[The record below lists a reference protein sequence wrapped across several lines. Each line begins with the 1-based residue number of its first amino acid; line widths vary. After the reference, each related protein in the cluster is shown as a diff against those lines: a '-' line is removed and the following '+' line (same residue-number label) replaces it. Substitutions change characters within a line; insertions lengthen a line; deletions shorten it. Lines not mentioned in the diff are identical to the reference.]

1 MTLDRTVA
9 VLGAGNIGSALISG
23 LLEAKAI
30 KPDKLVAAD
39 ISETQLAAIAK
50 KHKIR
55 VLQGGNREAAEQAG
69 VIVLAVKPY
78 LAGEVVGEIHD
89 VLRPGQILI
98 SVAAGVSIEFL
109 EGRLRKAKAE
119 TKPTPQAAARH
130 SAALRSKDPGLAGQP
145 VIRAMPNIAMTVH
158 ASATALCAN
167 ATAGSEHRQIAEQIF
182 QSVGTVAWV
191 TEDKMHAVTGLSG
204 SGPAYVYLMLEGLTA
219 GGVNM
224 GLPPDVARALAEQT
238 LLGAAKLAQ
247 QSNDHPAALRDR
259 VTTPGG
265 TTIAGL
271 AELERYG
278 VRSALMEA
286 VEAATERSRQLS
298 SKL

>member
-1 MTLDRTVA
+1 MTIDRAIA

-23 LLEAKAI
+23 VLAAGAFDPENVL
-30 KPDKLVAAD
+30 AAD
-39 ISETQLAAIAK
+39 ISETQLAALAD

-55 VLQGGNREAAEQAG
+55 VFPAGNREAARQAD
-69 VIVLAVKPY
+69 VVVLAVKPY
-78 LAGEVVGEIHD
+78 LAGQVLDEIRA
-89 VLRPGQILI
+89 VLRPGQMLI
-98 SVAAGVSIEFL
+98 SVAAGVSIDFL
-109 EGRLRKAKAE
+109 EGRLGRAKAR
-119 TKPTPQAAARH
+119 TSAR
-130 SAALRSKDPGLAGQP
+130 ARAKARGNAGQP
-145 VIRAMPNIAMTVH
+145 VVRAMPNLAMTVH
-158 ASATALCAN
+158 CSATALCAN
-167 ATAGSEHRQIAEQIF
+167 AAASNEHREIAEQIF
-182 QSVGTVAWV
+182 RSVGTAAWV

-204 SGPAYVYLMLEGLTA
+204 SGPAYVYLILEGLTA
-219 GGVNM
+219 GGINM

-247 QSNDHPAALRDR
+247 QTGEHPAALKDR

>member
-1 MTLDRTVA
+1 MTLDRTIA

-23 LLEAKAI
+23 LLAAKAL
-30 KPDKLVAAD
+30 KPEQLVAAD
-39 ISETQLAAIAK
+39 VSIPQLDALAK

-55 VLQGGNREAAEQAG
+55 VLPAANREAAKDAG

-78 LAGEVVGEIHD
+78 LVGAVLDEIHPA
-89 VLRPGQILI
+89 LRPEQIVI
-98 SVAAGVSIEFL
+98 SVAAGVSLGFL
-109 EGRLRKAKAE
+109 ESHL
-119 TKPTPQAAARH
+119 TKGKTKSKREPK
-130 SAALRSKDPGLAGQP
+130 SAQP
-145 VIRAMPNIAMTVH
+145 IIRAMPNLAMTVH

-167 ATAGSEHRQIAEQIF
+167 QAANEGHRQVAEQIF

-204 SGPAYVYLMLEGLTA
+204 SGPAYVYLILEGLIA

-224 GLPPDVARALAEQT
+224 GLPLEIARALAQQT

-247 QSNDHPAALRDR
+247 QTGEHPAVLKDR

-278 VRSALMEA
+278 VRAALMEA
-286 VEAATERSRQLS
+286 VEAATERSEQLS
-298 SKL
+298 RKL

>member
-23 LLEAKAI
+23 LLKAKAL
-30 KPDKLVAAD
+30 KPEQLLAAD
-39 ISETQLAAIAK
+39 VSETQRAALAK
-50 KHKIR
+50 KHNIR
-55 VLQGGNREAAEQAG
+55 VLPSNHEAAAQAD

-78 LAGEVVGEIHD
+78 LVAEVLDEIHEA
-89 VLRPGQILI
+89 LHPGQLLM

-109 EGRLRKAKAE
+109 EARLAKQKSKSKAKAKS
-119 TKPTPQAAARH
+119 T
-130 SAALRSKDPGLAGQP
+130 QP
-145 VIRAMPNIAMTVH
+145 IIRAMPNLAMTVH

-167 ATAGSEHRQIAEQIF
+167 QAATQQHRQVAAQIF

-191 TEDKMHAVTGLSG
+191 TEDKMHAVTALSG
-204 SGPAYVYLMLEGLTA
+204 SGPAYVYLILEGLIA

-224 GLPPDVARALAEQT
+224 GLPHDVARSLAQQT

-247 QSNDHPAALRDR
+247 QTEDHPALLRDR

-271 AELERYG
+271 AELERHG
-278 VRSALMEA
+278 VRAALIEA
-286 VEAATERSRQLS
+286 VQAATERSEQLS
-298 SKL
+298 RKL

>member
-1 MTLDRTVA
+1 MTLDRTIA

-23 LLEAKAI
+23 LLAAKAL
-30 KPDKLVAAD
+30 KPEQLVAAD
-39 ISETQLAAIAK
+39 VSITQLDALAK

-55 VLQGGNREAAEQAG
+55 VLPAANREAAKDAG

-78 LAGEVVGEIHD
+78 LVGAVLDEIHPA
-89 VLRPGQILI
+89 LRPEQIVI
-98 SVAAGVSIEFL
+98 SVAAGVSLGFL
-109 EGRLRKAKAE
+109 ESHL
-119 TKPTPQAAARH
+119 TKGKTKSKREPK
-130 SAALRSKDPGLAGQP
+130 SAQP
-145 VIRAMPNIAMTVH
+145 IIRAMPNLAMTVH

-167 ATAGSEHRQIAEQIF
+167 QAANEGHRQVAEQIF

-204 SGPAYVYLMLEGLTA
+204 SGPAYVYLILEGLIA

-224 GLPPDVARALAEQT
+224 GLPLEIARALAQQT

-247 QSNDHPAALRDR
+247 QTGEHPAVLKDR

-278 VRSALMEA
+278 VRAALMEA
-286 VEAATERSRQLS
+286 VEAATERSEQLS
-298 SKL
+298 RKL

>member
-1 MTLDRTVA
+1 MTLDTTVA

-30 KPDKLVAAD
+30 QPQNLVAAD
-39 ISETQLAAIAK
+39 VSEDQLAALRK
-50 KHKIR
+50 KHKIQ
-55 VLQGGNREAAEQAG
+55 VLPGANREAARQAAI
-69 VIVLAVKPY
+69 IVLAVKPY
-78 LAGEVVGEIHD
+78 LVGEVLDDIHEA
-89 VLRPGQILI
+89 LHPGQLLI
-98 SVAAGVSIEFL
+98 SVAAGVSIEFI
-109 EGRLRKAKAE
+109 ETRLAKKKAKS
-119 TKPTPQAAARH
+119 KPNAKTRQAI
-130 SAALRSKDPGLAGQP
+130 
-145 VIRAMPNIAMTVH
+145 IRAMPNIAMTVH

-167 ATAGSEHRQIAEQIF
+167 TAATEEHRQTAGRIF

-204 SGPAYVYLMLEGLTA
+204 SGPAYVYLILEGLTA

-238 LLGAAKLAQ
+238 LLGAAKLSQ
-247 QSNDHPAALRDR
+247 QTGEHPAALRDR

-271 AELERYG
+271 AELERYA

-286 VEAATERSRQLS
+286 VEAATERSEQLS
-298 SKL
+298 RKL

>member
-1 MTLDRTVA
+1 MTLDSTVA

-30 KPDKLVAAD
+30 KPEKLVAAD
-39 ISETQLAAIAK
+39 ISEQQLAALAK

-55 VLQGGNREAAEQAG
+55 VLQGGNREAAQQAG

-78 LAGEVVGEIHD
+78 LVGDILDEIGD
-89 VLRPGQILI
+89 ALRPGQILM

-109 EGRLRKAKAE
+109 MSRLAKPKAASK
-119 TKPTPQAAARH
+119 TK
-130 SAALRSKDPGLAGQP
+130 QP
-145 VIRAMPNIAMTVH
+145 IIRAMPNLAMTVH

-167 ATAGSEHRQIAEQIF
+167 QAATAEHRQIAEQIF
-182 QSVGTVAWV
+182 RSVGTVAWV

-204 SGPAYVYLMLEGLTA
+204 SGPAYVYLILEGLTA

-224 GLPPDVARALAEQT
+224 GLAPEVARALALQT

-247 QSNDHPAALRDR
+247 QTGEHPAALRDR

-286 VEAATERSRQLS
+286 VEAATERSEQLS
-298 SKL
+298 RKL

>member
-23 LLEAKAI
+23 LLEAKAL
-30 KPDKLVAAD
+30 KPERLLAAD
-39 ISETQLAAIAK
+39 ISERQLATLSK

-55 VLQGGNREAAEQAG
+55 VLQGGNREAAEHAG

-78 LAGEVVGEIHD
+78 LVGEVLAEIRE
-89 VLRPGQILI
+89 VLRPDQILI
-98 SVAAGVSIEFL
+98 SVAAGVPIEFL
-109 EGRLRKAKAE
+109 EKHLAKAKAKA
-119 TKPTPQAAARH
+119 TAKSTQT
-130 SAALRSKDPGLAGQP
+130 SQP
-145 VIRAMPNIAMTVH
+145 ILRAMPNIAMTVH

-167 ATAGSEHRQIAEQIF
+167 RAATQEHRQIAEQIF

-204 SGPAYVYLMLEGLTA
+204 SGPAYVCLILEGLTA

-224 GLPPDVARALAEQT
+224 GLPHDTARALAQQT

-247 QSNDHPAALRDR
+247 QTGEHPAALRDR

-286 VEAATERSRQLS
+286 VEAATERSEQLS
-298 SKL
+298 RKL

>member
-1 MTLDRTVA
+1 MTLDRTIA

-23 LLEAKAI
+23 LLEAKAA
-30 KPDKLVAAD
+30 KPEKLVAAD
-39 ISETQLAAIAK
+39 VSEAQLAALAK
-50 KHKIR
+50 RHKIR
-55 VLQGGNREAAEQAG
+55 VFQAGNREAAERAG

-78 LAGEVVGEIHD
+78 LAGEVLDEIRD
-89 VLRPGQILI
+89 VLRPGQLLI
-98 SVAAGVSIEFL
+98 SVAAGVSIAFL
-109 EGRLRKAKAE
+109 ESRLAKPKAR
-119 TKPTPQAAARH
+119 TSSRTQAKSNAN
-130 SAALRSKDPGLAGQP
+130 AGQP
-145 VIRAMPNIAMTVH
+145 IIRAMPNIAMTVH

-167 ATAGSEHRQIAEQIF
+167 AAAGSEHRQTAEQIF
-182 QSVGTVAWV
+182 QSVGTAAWV

-204 SGPAYVYLMLEGLTA
+204 SGPAYVYLILEGLTA

-224 GLPPDVARALAEQT
+224 GLPPEVARALAEQT

>member
-1 MTLDRTVA
+1 MTLDLTVA

-23 LLEAKAI
+23 LLAAKAV
-30 KPDKLVAAD
+30 KPEQVVAAD
-39 ISETQLAAIAK
+39 VSEQAVAAVAK

-55 VLQGGNREAAEQAG
+55 VFPGGNREAAAQAG
-69 VIVLAVKPY
+69 VIVVAVKPY
-78 LAGEVVGEIHD
+78 LAGAVLTEIRDVV
-89 VLRPGQILI
+89 RPDQIVM
-98 SVAAGVSIEFL
+98 SVAAGVPVEFIEKHL
-109 EGRLRKAKAE
+109 AKPKAKASA
-119 TKPTPQAAARH
+119 K
-130 SAALRSKDPGLAGQP
+130 SAAAGQP
-145 VIRAMPNIAMTVH
+145 IIRAMPNIAMTVH

-167 ATAGSEHRQIAEQIF
+167 AAAGSEHRRIAEQIF

-191 TEDKMHAVTGLSG
+191 SEDKMHAVTGLSG
-204 SGPAYVYLMLEGLTA
+204 SGPAYVYLILEGLTA

-224 GLPPDVARALAEQT
+224 GLPQDVARALAQQT

-247 QSNDHPAALRDR
+247 QTGEHPAALRDR

-271 AELERYG
+271 AELERHG

-286 VEAATERSRQLS
+286 VEAATERSEQLS
-298 SKL
+298 RKL

>member
-23 LLEAKAI
+23 LLEAKAL
-30 KPDKLVAAD
+30 KPDQLLAAD
-39 ISETQLAAIAK
+39 VSETQLAAMAK
-50 KHKIR
+50 KHHIR
-55 VLQGGNREAAEQAG
+55 VLQSNREAAKQAG

-78 LAGEVVGEIHD
+78 LVGELLIEIRE
-89 VLRPGQILI
+89 VLRPNQILI
-98 SVAAGVSIEFL
+98 SVAAGVPIEFL
-109 EGRLRKAKAE
+109 EGHLAKPKTKATSK
-119 TKPTPQAAARH
+119 
-130 SAALRSKDPGLAGQP
+130 SAAKSAPPTRQP
-145 VIRAMPNIAMTVH
+145 IIRAMPNIAMTVH

-167 ATAGSEHRQIAEQIF
+167 QAASQEHRQIAGQIF
-182 QSVGTVAWV
+182 QSVGAVAWV
-191 TEDKMHAVTGLSG
+191 AEDKMHAVTGLSG
-204 SGPAYVYLMLEGLTA
+204 SGPAYVYLILEGLTA

-224 GLPPDVARALAEQT
+224 GLPHDVARALAQQT

-247 QSNDHPAALRDR
+247 QSSDHPAALRDR

-271 AELERYG
+271 AELERYA

-286 VEAATERSRQLS
+286 VQAATERSEQLS
-298 SKL
+298 RKL

>member
-1 MTLDRTVA
+1 MTFDRTVA

-23 LLEAKAI
+23 LLEAKVL
-30 KPDKLVAAD
+30 KPEKLLAAD
-39 ISETQLAAIAK
+39 ISETQLAALSK
-50 KHKIR
+50 RHTIR
-55 VLQGGNREAAEQAG
+55 VIQGGNREAAEQAG

-78 LAGEVVGEIHD
+78 MVGIVLDEIRE
-89 VLRPGQILI
+89 VLRPDQILI
-98 SVAAGVSIEFL
+98 SVAAGVPIEFIESHL
-109 EGRLRKAKAE
+109 AKPKTKTTAKSTASKAKA
-119 TKPTPQAAARH
+119 R
-130 SAALRSKDPGLAGQP
+130 QP
-145 VIRAMPNIAMTVH
+145 IIRAMPNIAMTVH

-167 ATAGSEHRQIAEQIF
+167 QAASKEHRRTAEQIF

-191 TEDKMHAVTGLSG
+191 AEEKMHAVTALSG
-204 SGPAYVYLMLEGLTA
+204 SGPAYVYLILEGLTA

-224 GLPPDVARALAEQT
+224 GLPHDVARALALQT

-247 QSNDHPAALRDR
+247 KTGEHPAALRDR
-259 VTTPGG
+259 VTTSGG

-286 VEAATERSRQLS
+286 VEAATERSEHLS
-298 SKL
+298 RKL

>member
-23 LLEAKAI
+23 LLEAKAL
-30 KPDKLVAAD
+30 PPEKLLAAD
-39 ISETQLAAIAK
+39 VSERQLAALAQKRGIG
-50 KHKIR
+50 
-55 VLQGGNREAAEQAG
+55 VGQDNREAARQAD

-78 LAGEVVGEIHD
+78 LAGEVLDEIREI
-89 VLRPGQILI
+89 LRPSQLLI
-98 SVAAGVSIEFL
+98 SVAAGVPIEFL
-109 EGRLRKAKAE
+109 ESHVAR
-119 TKPTPQAAARH
+119 TKSGVK
-130 SAALRSKDPGLAGQP
+130 SAATSKQP
-145 VIRAMPNIAMTVH
+145 IVRAMPNIAMTVH

-167 ATAGSEHRQIAEQIF
+167 AAAGEEHRRVADQIF

-191 TEDKMHAVTGLSG
+191 SEDKMHAVTALSG
-204 SGPAYVYLMLEGLTA
+204 SGPAYVYLILEGLTA

-224 GLPPDVARALAEQT
+224 GLPHDIARGLAQQT

-247 QSNDHPAALRDR
+247 QSNEHPAALRDR

-271 AELERYG
+271 AELESHG
-278 VRSALMEA
+278 VRSALMKA
-286 VEAATERSRQLS
+286 VEAATIRSEQLS
-298 SKL
+298 RKL

>member
-1 MTLDRTVA
+1 MTLDSTVA
-9 VLGAGNIGSALISG
+9 ILGAGNIGSALISG

-30 KPDKLVAAD
+30 QPKNLIAAD
-39 ISETQLAAIAK
+39 VSEKQLAPLAK
-50 KHKIR
+50 KHKIKT
-55 VLQGGNREAAEQAG
+55 LPAGNREAAKQAG
-69 VIVLAVKPY
+69 VIILAVKPY
-78 LAGEVVGEIHD
+78 LVGGVLDEIEEALH
-89 VLRPGQILI
+89 PGQILM

-109 EGRLRKAKAE
+109 ETRLAKRKAKS
-119 TKPTPQAAARH
+119 KPTAKTR
-130 SAALRSKDPGLAGQP
+130 QP
-145 VIRAMPNIAMTVH
+145 IIRAMPNIAMTVH

-167 ATAGSEHRQIAEQIF
+167 AAASDQHRQVAEKIF

-191 TEDKMHAVTGLSG
+191 PEDKMHAVTGLSG
-204 SGPAYVYLMLEGLTA
+204 SGPAYVYLILEGLTA

-224 GLPPDVARALAEQT
+224 GLPPDVARALAQQT

-247 QSNDHPAALRDR
+247 QTGEHPAALRDR

-286 VEAATERSRQLS
+286 VEAATERSEELS
-298 SKL
+298 RKL

>member
-1 MTLDRTVA
+1 MTLDATVA

-23 LLEAKAI
+23 LLEAKAL
-30 KPDKLVAAD
+30 KPENLLAAD
-39 ISETQLAAIAK
+39 VSEKQLAALAK

-55 VLQGGNREAAEQAG
+55 VLPAGNREAAKQAK

-78 LAGEVVGEIHD
+78 LVGQVLEEIRET
-89 VLRPGQILI
+89 LRPDQVLI
-98 SVAAGVSIEFL
+98 SVAAGVSIEFI
-109 EGRLRKAKAE
+109 ERRLAKPKAKSK
-119 TKPTPQAAARH
+119 TK
-130 SAALRSKDPGLAGQP
+130 QP
-145 VIRAMPNIAMTVH
+145 IIRAMPNIAMTVH

-167 ATAGSEHRQIAEQIF
+167 AAATDQHRQTAEKIF
-182 QSVGTVAWV
+182 HSVGTLAWV
-191 TEDKMHAVTGLSG
+191 SEEKMHAVTGLSG
-204 SGPAYVYLMLEGLTA
+204 SGPAYVYLILEGLTA

-224 GLPPDVARALAEQT
+224 GLPPDVAKALAEQT

-247 QSNDHPAALRDR
+247 QSGEHPAALRDR

-286 VEAATERSRQLS
+286 VEAATERSEQLS
-298 SKL
+298 RKL

>member
-1 MTLDRTVA
+1 MTLDSPVA

-30 KPDKLVAAD
+30 KPQNLFAAD
-39 ISETQLAAIAK
+39 VSEKQLAPLAR
-50 KHKIR
+50 KHKI
-55 VLQGGNREAAEQAG
+55 QGFPADNREAVKNAK

-78 LAGEVVGEIHD
+78 LVGD
-89 VLRPGQILI
+89 VLDDIQPALRPDQLLM
-98 SVAAGVSIEFL
+98 SVAAGVSIEFI
-109 EGRLRKAKAE
+109 ETRLAKQKAKS
-119 TKPTPQAAARH
+119 KPTAKTR
-130 SAALRSKDPGLAGQP
+130 QP
-145 VIRAMPNIAMTVH
+145 IIRAMPNIAMTVH

-167 ATAGSEHRQIAEQIF
+167 PAATEEHRQTAEKIF

-191 TEDKMHAVTGLSG
+191 TEEKMHAVTGLSG

-224 GLPPDVARALAEQT
+224 GLPPDVARALAQQT

-247 QSNDHPAALRDR
+247 QTGEHPAALKDR

-271 AELERYG
+271 AELERYA

-286 VEAATERSRQLS
+286 VEAATERSEQLS
-298 SKL
+298 RKL